1 MMRRPF
7 ITSVTL
13 LATACGAS
21 STDAEPND
29 SAAAHDAA
37 EADVV
42 SADSPP
48 DAAEGC
54 PAERPIYGGSC
65 SVPKTS
71 RCTYADPCPLAP
83 SAGGTDTFECLDH
96 IWTVPVTGT
105 YAIPCPT
112 PLPSPGDACLCAA
125 HMPVGCIVAACPD
138 LAPEALLVCDDATK
152 SWSAQE
158 MPCNPT
164 KPDADIDADDADAGD

>member
-1 MMRRPF
+1 RRRRLGAAVEGRVGRAHRPTRCARPRVLAALGSRDRRRRPPRTCARGGRGVLTTLKILGMMMRRPF

-71 RCTYADPCPLAP
+71 RCT
-83 SAGGTDTFECLDH
+83 
-96 IWTVPVTGT
+96 
-105 YAIPCPT
+105 
-112 PLPSPGDACLCAA
+112 
-125 HMPVGCIVAACPD
+125 
-138 LAPEALLVCDDATK
+138 
-152 SWSAQE
+152 
-158 MPCNPT
+158 
-164 KPDADIDADDADAGD
+164 